1 MDNDFYLNYMELALD
16 YRIYKS
22 YRVEAK
28 IGKGVYGEV
37 YKVIEKNTQ
46 KPLAI
51 KKIMDAFQNVTD
63 AKRTYRELAYL
74 LQLSHPCIVKLEK
87 VIIG

>member
-1 MDNDFYLNYMELALD
+1 MELALD

-37 YKVIEKNTQ
+37 YKVVEKGTER
-46 KPLAI
+46 PYAI
-51 KKIMDAFQNVTD
+51 KKIVDAFQNVTD
-63 AKRTYRELAYL
+63 AKRTYR
-74 LQLSHPCIVKLEK
+74 
-87 VIIG
+87 

>member
-1 MDNDFYLNYMELALD
+1 MELAVD

-22 YRVEAK
+22 YTVEAK

-37 YKVIEKNTQ
+37 YKVVEKGTGRA
-46 KPLAI
+46 LAI

-63 AKRTYRELAYL
+63 AKRTYR
-74 LQLSHPCIVKLEK
+74 
-87 VIIG
+87 